1 MEHRGHGFESNSSHS
16 SGWLPK
22 TVLCR
27 MGFIY
32 TVQLTIFGLEKCTD
46 FFDIQILSA
55 DNCVKL
61 QKGLQSLEIKFSKL
75 YHEANRLFLCS

>member
-16 SGWLPK
+16 SGWLSK

-32 TVQLTIFGLEKCTD
+32 TVQLTIFGLD
-46 FFDIQILSA
+46 
-55 DNCVKL
+55 KL
-61 QKGLQSLEIKFSKL
+61 LA
-75 YHEANRLFLCS
+75 HRLFRHTNSVSGQLCKVAKGFTKLRNQIQ